1 MNRIQDRAIP
11 GIELEG
17 IGKKYGDRYAIR
29 GISLSVAQGEF
40 LSIVGPSG
48 CGKTTILRL
57 EIGRAHV

>member
-40 LSIVGPSG
+40 LSIVGPCLLYTSPSPRD
-48 CGKTTILRL
+48 TR
-57 EIGRAHV
+57 

>member
-1 MNRIQDRAIP
+1 MNRIQDQAIP

-48 CGKTTILRL
+48 CGKTTIL
-57 EIGRAHV
+57 HPH